1 MLKNYRF
8 LVLLVVGLF
17 LPLSLT
23 AQDDPADTTIYQID
37 EIVITGTRLE
47 QKIIDIPYPV
57 LRINQTNWITSRK
70 IGVQDVLLTVPGLF
84 LQPRYGNHDTR
95 ITIRGYGS
103 RSNTGIRGVR
113 ILLDGIPESE
123 PDGQTRIEAIDFDA
137 IGRIEVVRGYSS
149 SLYTNA
155 PGGVINFLTDKY
167 FPVSFFQLNN
177 EFGSF
182 DLRKNGFKM
191 GINSKNSR
199 FMTSYS
205 YQNYKGYR
213 THSEEFQHRLN
224 TVFETDFT
232 PQSKIS
238 VYGYYVNGLIKLPG
252 SLSQKNYNTNDT
264 MANSRSVSRD
274 EKRIS
279 RKGRVGIT
287 LNTSLEKGNMKHVLE
302 TTFYGTIKIF
312 DRVARTYRLFT
323 RYGLGGQFRYVNK
336 YTFGGKVKSKQ
347 RTNEFTIGTDLFYQ
361 DGPIREY
368 KNLEGKIL
376 QPPELESL
384 SNEVIANVGVYALN
398 QIDIIPHRLSFLVSG
413 RYDRVIYD
421 FKDEL
426 LGLIRDT
433 SRVFAEFT
441 PKAALNLKLTP
452 HIALYTSFG
461 FGFDSPAGNE
471 LDNFA
476 YTSDGGLKAIN
487 PDLKAQKST
496 SFELG
501 IKGEIAS
508 YQKKYLKNT
517 FFEISFYNNKIN
529 DVIVPFVVDGDVYF
543 RNAAVSKRTGLE
555 VGVSSELVKGLTLK
569 GSYAYQNFKY
579 DSYLAGNIDS
589 IGVLTNVDYSGNVE
603 PSNPDMF
610 FTGELMYQH
619 TFAKKYTLYAKTNY
633 QYVGSMF
640 VNDANTQSLKTESYS
655 LINSQIGIDCNFN
668 NIRLVAYGGLN
679 NIADKKYVA
688 FININSDRSEYYESG
703 AKRNFFGGLTL
714 AYIFR

>member
-1 MLKNYRF
+1 MLKIYKF
-8 LVLLVVGLF
+8 LVLLIAVLL
-17 LPLSLT
+17 LPELK
-23 AQDDPADTTIYQID
+23 AQSDQPDSSEYKTD

-57 LRINQTNWITSRK
+57 LRINQTSWITSRK
-70 IGVQDVLLTVPGLF
+70 VGVQDVLLTVPGLF

-177 EFGSF
+177 EFGSY

-191 GINSKNSR
+191 GVNGSNSR
-199 FMTSYS
+199 FMASYS
-205 YQNYKGYR
+205 YQNYNGYR
-213 THSEEFQHRLN
+213 QHSQEYQHRLN
-224 TVFETDFT
+224 SLFETDFT
-232 PQSKIS
+232 KNSKLS

-252 SLSQKNYNTNDT
+252 SLKLEDYNTNDT
-264 MANSRSVSRD
+264 MANTRSVDRD
-274 EKRIS
+274 EKRNS

-302 TTFYGTIKIF
+302 TTLYGTVKIF

-323 RYGLGGQFRYVNK
+323 RYGIGGQFRYVNK
-336 YTFGGKVKSKQ
+336 YTFGSKVKSKQ

-368 KNLEGKIL
+368 SNFGGTKGDDLIGI
-376 QPPELESL
+376 
-384 SNEVIANVGVYALN
+384 SNEVIANVGAYALN
-398 QIDIIPHRLSFLVSG
+398 QIDIIPQRLSFLVSG

-421 FKDEL
+421 FQNEIASFKDTTR
-426 LGLIRDT
+426 I
-433 SRVFAEFT
+433 FAEFT

-471 LDNFA
+471 LDNFD
-476 YTSDGGLKAIN
+476 YTSDGGLHTIN
-487 PDLKAQKST
+487 PDLKPQKST
-496 SFELG
+496 SFEIG
-501 IKGEIAS
+501 IKGEVS
-508 YQKKYLKNT
+508 GLKKKYFKNT
-517 FFEISFYNNKIN
+517 FFEISFYNTKIE
-529 DVIVPFVVDGDVYF
+529 DVIVPFVVDNDVFF
-543 RNAAVSKRTGLE
+543 RNAAVSKRTGVEIGL
-555 VGVSSELVKGLTLK
+555 SSELINGLTFK
-569 GSYAYQNFKY
+569 GSYAYQKFKY
-579 DSYLAGNIDS
+579 DSYQAGNIDEF
-589 IGVLTNVDYSGNVE
+589 GVLTNVDYSGNIE
-603 PSNPDMF
+603 PSNPEMF

-619 TFAKKYTLYAKTNY
+619 TLAKKYTLYAKTSF
-633 QYVGSMF
+633 QHVGSMF
-640 VNDANTQSLKTESYS
+640 VNDANTDSLKTAEYS
-655 LINSQIGIDCNFN
+655 LINGQLGIDCNFDN
-668 NIRLVAYGGLN
+668 FRLIAYGGLN

-688 FININSDRSEYYESG
+688 FININSDRNEYYEAG
-703 AKRNFFGGLTL
+703 PKRNFFGGLTL
-714 AYIFR
+714 AYLFR

>member
-1 MLKNYRF
+1 MLKQLQKIIF
-8 LVLLVVGLF
+8 IIICLL
-17 LPLSLT
+17 LSNSVFSQEEGT
-23 AQDDPADTTIYQID
+23 DTVKYMTD
-37 EIVITGTRLE
+37 EIIVTGTRIE

-57 LRINQTNWITSRK
+57 MRINQTNWVTSRK

-177 EFGSF
+177 EFGSY

-191 GINSKNSR
+191 GINSKTSR

-205 YQNYKGYR
+205 YQNYAGYR
-213 THSEEFQHRLN
+213 QHSQEYQHRLN
-224 TVFETDFT
+224 TLFEADFT
-232 PQSKIS
+232 PQSKLS

-252 SLSQKNYNTNDT
+252 SLTLKNYNENDT
-264 MANSRSVSRD
+264 AANSRSLSRD
-274 EKRIS
+274 EKRNS

-287 LNTSLEKGNMKHVLE
+287 LQTSLESGKMKHTFE
-302 TTFYGTIKIF
+302 ATTYGTIKIF

-323 RYGLGGQFRYVNK
+323 RYGIGGSFKYINK
-336 YTFGGKVKSKQ
+336 FTFGGKSKSNQ

-361 DGPIREY
+361 DGPIREFN
-368 KNLEGKIL
+368 NLGGKKGDDL
-376 QPPELESL
+376 VGL
-384 SNEVIANVGVYALN
+384 SNEVISNVGAYALN
-398 QIDIIPHRLSFLVSG
+398 QIDIIPQKLSLLLSG
-413 RYDRVIYD
+413 RYDRVVFISQ
-421 FKDEL
+421 DEVA
-426 LGLIRDT
+426 GFRDT
-433 SRVFAEFT
+433 SRVFSEFT
-441 PKAALNLKLTP
+441 PKAALNFKLTP

-471 LDNFA
+471 LDNYPFS
-476 YTSDGGLKAIN
+476 SDNGLHKLN

-496 SFELG
+496 SFEVG
-501 IKGEIAS
+501 IKGEVMGFK
-508 YQKKYLKNT
+508 KKYFKNT
-517 FFEISFYNNKIN
+517 FFEISFYRTKID
-529 DVIVPFVVDGDVYF
+529 DVIVPFVVDNSVYF
-543 RNAAVSKRTGLE
+543 RNAAVSNRTGVE
-555 VGVSSELVKGLTLK
+555 VGFSSEVLKGLTLK
-569 GSYAYQNFKY
+569 GSYAYQKFKY
-579 DSYLAGNIDS
+579 DSYIAGNVDS
-589 IGVLTNVDYSGNVE
+589 VGVLTEADYSGNIE
-603 PSNPDMF
+603 PSNPDNF
-610 FTGELMYQH
+610 FTGEIMYQH
-619 TFAKKYTLYAKTNY
+619 TLAKKYTFYVKSNI

-640 VNDANTQSLKTESYS
+640 VNDANVDSLKTEAYT
-655 LINSQIGIDCNFN
+655 LINAQIGVDINFN
-668 NIRLVAYGGLN
+668 KFRIVAYGGLN

-688 FININSDRSEYYESG
+688 FININSDRQEYYESG
-703 AKRNFFGGLTL
+703 PRRNFFGGLTL
-714 AYIFR
+714 AYMFR